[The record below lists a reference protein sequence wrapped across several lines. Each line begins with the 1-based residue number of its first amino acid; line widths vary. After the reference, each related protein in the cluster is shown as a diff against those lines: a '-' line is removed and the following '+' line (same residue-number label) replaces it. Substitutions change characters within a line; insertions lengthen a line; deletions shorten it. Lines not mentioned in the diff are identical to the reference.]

1 MTSSCSLTD
10 ESFLCVCLD
19 CGIFFHPDGYPP
31 LDGLCKKCHSIFWI
45 RKKKELFAFKR
56 SKGWVPESRRKAGRK
71 AYNTRLIRMSH
82 KHPKEYQKR
91 LSKLE
96 ADNPNRAR
104 YIKGRARKESIAVLG
119 YHESDL
125 GKVIF

>member
-1 MTSSCSLTD
+1 L
-10 ESFLCVCLD
+10 E

-45 RKKKELFAFKR
+45 KRKKAIFAEKR
-56 SKGWVPESRRKAGRK
+56 ANGWVPESRRRAGRK

-82 KHPKEYQKR
+82 RNPKEYQKR
-91 LSKLE
+91 LAKLE
-96 ADNPNRAR
+96 ADNPNKAR